1 MGQSPKVTYRSVH
14 LYTVNILH
22 RGLRYFKREIA
33 SETWLHLLLL
43 TAYLPLRFLFY
54 LPLLI
59 FSFCAARNCHLL
71 PVRFSISFPFLS
83 PPSQEAR
90 PTVTGRQIR
99 CSVLHILCHV

>member
-43 TAYLPLRFLFY
+43 TALLALTFLI
-54 LPLLI
+54 L
-59 FSFCAARNCHLL
+59 S
-71 PVRFSISFPFLS
+71 SSSDFL
-83 PPSQEAR
+83 
-90 PTVTGRQIR
+90 
-99 CSVLHILCHV
+99 ILCRA